1 MGGPIIN
8 PAFPPIGE
16 AFFNTS
22 EKVAYDGGDTPPGF
36 GANNLLLEDGA
47 NLLLEDGCVLLLE

>member
-8 PAFPPIGE
+8 PAFPPVGE
-16 AFFNTS
+16 ASFTVS

-36 GANNLLLEDGA
+36 NID
-47 NLLLEDGCVLLLE
+47 NLLLEDGCNFLLETGDALLLE